1 MSNTGDLPKYVQI
14 SELLAIPELCMFA
27 EGARCR
33 EDISAIEPG
42 LACAARGDA
51 GRPSLDRGHRSG
63 RATERRYRSGRDDFG
78 PALMPL

>member
-27 EGARCR
+27 EGARCQ
-33 EDISAIEPG
+33 EEISAIERV

-51 GRPSLDRGHRSG
+51 GRLTLAHGI
-63 RATERRYRSGRDDFG
+63 G
-78 PALMPL
+78 PAERQSAATGQAVTISDPL